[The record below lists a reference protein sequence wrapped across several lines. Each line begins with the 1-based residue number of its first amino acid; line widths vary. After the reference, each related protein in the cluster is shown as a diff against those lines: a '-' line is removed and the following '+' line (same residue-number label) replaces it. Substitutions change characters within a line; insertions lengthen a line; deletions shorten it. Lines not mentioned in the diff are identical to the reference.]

1 MSNKMCDLS
10 HYVDFDP
17 LAECGIKERVRFD
30 VLQELLGQYSGEE
43 LKEQIKLH
51 KDDLVPKHI
60 IIDDILCSINYM
72 NGLARGIS
80 VKDDID
86 HLGNR
91 RLRCVGE
98 LLQNQFRIGFSRM
111 ERVIRER
118 MTIQDLDVVTPQSLI
133 NIRPVTAA
141 IKEFFGSSPLSQFM
155 DQTNPLAELTHKRRL
170 SALGPGGLSRE
181 RANMEVRDVHYSHYG
196 RMCPIETPEGP
207 NIGLISYLAT
217 YARINEYGFIEAPYR
232 AVDKETGKVAD
243 GSHLYDRR
251 RGGQLH
257 RRPGYRAHRMRTAAW

>member
-1 MSNKMCDLS
+1 MRPPAEQGGCPPAGHRRVAEVVILVDDQPLRVQSNKMCDLS

-30 VLQELLGQYSGEE
+30 VLQELLDQYSGEE

-155 DQTNPLAELTHKRRL
+155 DQTNLWR
-170 SALGPGGLSRE
+170 
-181 RANMEVRDVHYSHYG
+181 N
-196 RMCPIETPEGP
+196 
-207 NIGLISYLAT
+207 
-217 YARINEYGFIEAPYR
+217 
-232 AVDKETGKVAD
+232 
-243 GSHLYDRR
+243 
-251 RGGQLH
+251 
-257 RRPGYRAHRMRTAAW
+257 

>member
-30 VLQELLGQYSGEE
+30 VLQEPLGQYSGEE
-43 LKEQIKLH
+43 LKDQIRLH
-51 KDDLVPKHI
+51 RADLVPKHI
-60 IIDDILCSINYM
+60 IIDDILTSINYM

-91 RLRCVGE
+91 RLRRVGE

-155 DQTNPLAELTHKRRL
+155 DQTNP
-170 SALGPGGLSRE
+170 PGGADPQAASFRPGPWRPLP
-181 RANMEVRDVHYSHYG
+181 RACQHG
-196 RMCPIETPEGP
+196 GP
-207 NIGLISYLAT
+207 
-217 YARINEYGFIEAPYR
+217 
-232 AVDKETGKVAD
+232 
-243 GSHLYDRR
+243 
-251 RGGQLH
+251 
-257 RRPGYRAHRMRTAAW
+257 RRPLQPLRPHVPHRDPLKVPTSA